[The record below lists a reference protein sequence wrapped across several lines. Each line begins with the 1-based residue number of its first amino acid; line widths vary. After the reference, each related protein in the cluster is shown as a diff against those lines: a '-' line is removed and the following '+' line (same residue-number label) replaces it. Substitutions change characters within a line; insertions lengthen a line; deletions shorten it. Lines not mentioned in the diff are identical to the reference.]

1 MLAGKVP
8 KARNLA
14 QELLELAERNRNAA
28 MRVGGRH
35 ALAQTNF
42 YLGEFTTSRKHAE
55 AGIAAYD
62 RKEHRFPNWPGGQP
76 GTQCYIW
83 AALAAWML
91 GFPDRARQLGESAL
105 ALASEDAQRRYGIFL
120 ALSVLGV
127 AYDNDLKLT
136 SGAIDW
142 RSLSALMEGPTLL
155 IGDNR
160 EIALASSR

>member
-1 MLAGKVP
+1 VRATK
-8 KARNLA
+8 
-14 QELLELAERNRNAA
+14 
-28 MRVGGRH
+28 
-35 ALAQTNF
+35 
-42 YLGEFTTSRKHAE
+42 
-55 AGIAAYD
+55 I
-62 RKEHRFPNWPGGQP
+62 FPV
-76 GTQCYIW
+76 T
-83 AALAAWML
+83 
-91 GFPDRARQLGESAL
+91 
-105 ALASEDAQRRYGIFL
+105 AQRRYGIFL